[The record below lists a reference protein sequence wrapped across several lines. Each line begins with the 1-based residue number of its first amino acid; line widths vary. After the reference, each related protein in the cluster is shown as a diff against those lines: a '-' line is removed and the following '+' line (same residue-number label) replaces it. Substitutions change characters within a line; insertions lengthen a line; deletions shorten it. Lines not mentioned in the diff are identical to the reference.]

1 MRPAAEE
8 SLRGCWHA
16 PRLLNALSVTRIF
29 QEASS
34 RAATAGGGD
43 SQAHCTGQG
52 TLQ

>member
-8 SLRGCWHA
+8 SLRGRWHA
-16 PRLLNALSVTRIF
+16 PRLVTRIF

-34 RAATAGGGD
+34 RAATAGGED